1 MKAFSGELKKV
12 SILIISITMLLFVS
26 TVQAA
31 SISYFLDQSNVLI
44 DGPNYVQVTI
54 SDSTTVIGDIDFSVD
69 VLSEAFSV
77 SPGAN
82 FGLQEFSFNF
92 DDSIVVNASD
102 ITNINPS
109 TWMVTENQNAGGG
122 FFKFDLQLDGT
133 GSSRTEL
140 LSFSISGVD
149 GDLISSYATGSSLN
163 PSSSEFFAAHVAGFD
178 LTEGVT
184 SAQFAGSSLV
194 PVPLPA
200 ALWLFGSGLIALA
213 GFVRSKKR

>member
-1 MKAFSGELKKV
+1 MGTHSGVIKQ
-12 SILIISITMLLFVS
+12 ISKITFAATALLVAP

-31 SISYFLDQSNVLI
+31 SVSYFLDQSNELTNNI
-44 DGPNYVQVTI
+44 NYLQVTI
-54 SDSTTVIGDIDFSVD
+54 SDSTTVMGDIDFSID

-77 SPGAN
+77 LPGAN
-82 FGLQEFSFNF
+82 FGMQSFSFNF
-92 DDSIVVNASD
+92 DDTSAVSAAD
-102 ITNINPS
+102 ITNLNPT
-109 TWMVTENQNAGGG
+109 TWMISENQNAGGG

-133 GSSRTEL
+133 GDSRTEL

-149 GDLISSYATGSSLN
+149 GDLITSYATGSSLN
-163 PSSSEFFAAHVAGFD
+163 PSSSEFFAAHVAGFE
-178 LTEGVT
+178 LTDGVT

-194 PVPLPA
+194 PVPVPA